1 MMAHRDRG
9 RDACRESRVDRES
22 RAEKEREREKE
33 REGGSL
39 VPSWRVWCGDSNK
52 AYEHVRAASSWD
64 TAALYARYNT
74 ALSKHAYFSTVLLTC
89 ASRRD

>member
-1 MMAHRDRG
+1 MMAYRDRG

-22 RAEKEREREKE
+22 RVSKERERTRRGFSRPELE
-33 REGGSL
+33 RVERG
-39 VPSWRVWCGDSNK
+39 SNK
-52 AYEHVRAASSWD
+52 VYEHVRAASSWD
-64 TAALYARYNT
+64 TVALYARYNT